1 MRSARA
7 QTEAG
12 KVDESRAL
20 LLRSVPQ
27 GDSSAIATYFTEAHG
42 KVTFALRAVR
52 QSRKR
57 MPLALEPFHTLRLRY
72 KPRRASD
79 VWSLESAELVTPR
92 LSLSE
97 DLDVSFAAGS
107 YLRWL
112 SALTAPRQPD
122 AELYAEA
129 ETQLD
134 RLASEGGTEAWLL
147 HAGVRL
153 MAHAGY
159 ELELRACVACGRPR
173 PAGRKAHA
181 STERGGII
189 CRACA
194 TGEHGPP
201 VAAPFVLEPAVLA
214 ILEGTHI
221 EQPTRPQLET
231 AKRFLEAALLAHT
244 EVSF

>member
-1 MRSARA
+1 M
-7 QTEAG
+7 
-12 KVDESRAL
+12 AL

-27 GDSSAIATYFTEAHG
+27 GDSSAIATYFTELHG
-42 KVTFALRAVR
+42 KVTFALRSVR

-72 KPRRASD
+72 RPRRGSD
-79 VWSLESAELVTPR
+79 VWSLDTADMVTAR
-92 LSLSE
+92 LALSD

-112 SALTAPRQPD
+112 AALTAPRQPD
-122 AELYAEA
+122 PELYAEA

-134 RLASEGGTEAWLL
+134 RLAAQGGPEAWLL

-173 PAGRKAHA
+173 PGDRKAHA
-181 STERGGII
+181 SSERGGII

-194 TGEHGPP
+194 TGQHGAP
-201 VAAPFVLEPAVLA
+201 VAAPYVLEPGVVAVLQGA
-214 ILEGTHI
+214 AGHAATRAELEA
-221 EQPTRPQLET
+221 
-231 AKRFLEAALLAHT
+231 AKRFLEAALLAHA

>member
-1 MRSARA
+1 MRAARA
-7 QTEAG
+7 QTEAAA
-12 KVDESRAL
+12 VLESSAL

-42 KVTFALRAVR
+42 KVAFALRAVR

-72 KPRRASD
+72 KPRRASE
-79 VWSLESAELVTPR
+79 VWALETAEVQTAR
-92 LSLSE
+92 LALSD

-112 SALTAPRQPD
+112 GALTAPRQPD
-122 AELYAEA
+122 PELYAEA
-129 ETQLD
+129 ELQLD
-134 RLASEGGTEAWLL
+134 RLVADGGPEAWLL

-159 ELELRACVACGRPR
+159 ELELRSCVACGRPR
-173 PAGRKAHA
+173 PPGRKALA
-181 STERGGII
+181 SSERGGII

-194 TGEHGPP
+194 TGEDGPP
-201 VAAPFVLEPAVLA
+201 VAAPYVLEPAVVAL
-214 ILEGTHI
+214 LEGTAADD
-221 EQPTRPQLET
+221 PTRPQLEA
-231 AKRFLEAALLAHT
+231 AKRFLEAALLAHA